1 LKVFWMKMNN
11 YRQYRGENL
20 IEFSVSENK
29 PITIIQGTTGAGKT
43 TVLNAMYW
51 CLYGEEPSYHETTD
65 GVAPICNRAAMS
77 ESKATVEMSVE
88 LAFGE
93 DEPKYYFKRKLMV
106 WNLDKVQPS
115 REVVR
120 EVLPVA
126 KSERETTIYLNEN
139 LRGTVNFDAWTKER
153 RGDAFTEAPDYLV
166 DNILPHELAF
176 VFFFNGEELKE
187 FFQKKNKF
195 GQALEDI
202 SQITLVKRAIDQL
215 DAVETDLRRQASKGS
230 VNTEALSLEL
240 DQIERTLTEKRT
252 NTQHLEGELGDLNK
266 RLSQIDTELK
276 ALNIDRVTHLVESR
290 NDAVRRGSELAKDYQ
305 VFCDE
310 RNKQL
315 LETAPAVYL
324 GKQISFTLSK
334 ISEFDQRGKL
344 PPPIRTVFL
353 KDLLDKGTCI
363 CGRSIAEHE
372 AHDAR
377 QHIQKLLDEEASD
390 EAVSFKALDGRFKL
404 EAILNSSRE
413 GITSLIGLGE
423 KIADKEA
430 AMIQAEEK
438 AKSVGKELAQY
449 ESPGA
454 SAEDLTEKVR
464 SLQSVRSDVEK
475 AKNDVLSE
483 LGGDKRDIERLE
495 NSLKDQKRSLDK
507 EVAKSAKNAVLKERW
522 EFAKRS
528 LETLSK
534 IRDDMVSEVRR
545 EIQAAA
551 DSHFR
556 ELVWKTTNLERK
568 AGEQS
573 LIDPG
578 KLQQVRIGDDNEIS
592 VITKD
597 GENWIMSLSQ
607 GETQTLAYSFI
618 SALKEGAKVIFPMVV
633 DTPLGIIDE
642 GPPRELFAEL
652 LPDFVKDTQLVF
664 LMTSA
669 EYSPAVKKILAGQVG
684 RTYKLEYRT
693 EEGATKV
700 KELA

>member
-1 LKVFWMKMNN
+1 MKVFWMRLVN

-20 IEFSVSENK
+20 IEFSTSEDE

-43 TVLNAMYW
+43 TILNAMYW
-51 CLYGEEPSYHETTD
+51 CLYGEEPSYHESAE
-65 GVAPICNRAAMS
+65 GVAPICNRAAMAD
-77 ESKATVEMSVE
+77 SKATVEMSVE

-93 DEPKYYFKRKLMV
+93 TEPKYFFKRKLMV
-106 WNLDKVQPS
+106 WNLDKAEPS
-115 REVVR
+115 REVIR
-120 EVLPVA
+120 ESLPVS
-126 KSERETTIYLNEN
+126 KSERETVIYLNDN
-139 LRGTVNFDAWTKER
+139 LRGTVNYDAWTKER
-153 RGDAFTEAPDYLV
+153 RGDVFTEAPDYLV

-215 DAVETDLRRQASKGS
+215 ESVETDLRRQASKGS
-230 VNTEALSLEL
+230 VNTETRNEGLA
-240 DQIERTLTEKRT
+240 QIEKALNDKRA
-252 NTQHLEGELGDLNK
+252 NKQRLEGELGDLNK
-266 RLSQIDTELK
+266 RLDQIDSELK

-305 VFCDE
+305 VLCDE
-310 RNKQL
+310 RNKLL
-315 LETAPAVYL
+315 LETAPPVYL
-324 GKQISFTLSK
+324 GKQVAFTLSK

-353 KDLLDKGTCI
+353 RDLLEKGSCI
-363 CGRSIAEHE
+363 CGRSIAEHD
-372 AHDAR
+372 ASDAR
-377 QHIQKLLDEEASD
+377 KHIQKLLEEETSD

-404 EAILNSSRE
+404 EAILDASRE
-413 GITSLIGLGE
+413 GITSLVALGE

-430 AMIQAEEK
+430 AMIQADEK
-438 AKSVGKELAQY
+438 AKSVSKELTQY

-464 SLQSVRSDVEK
+464 SLQSIRSEVEK
-475 AKNDVLSE
+475 AKTDALSE
-483 LGGDKRDIERLE
+483 IGGDKRDLERLE
-495 NSLKDQKRSLDK
+495 NGLKDQKRALDK
-507 EVAKSAKNAVLKERW
+507 ELSKNAKNAVVKDRW

-528 LETLSK
+528 LDLLTK
-534 IRDDMVSEVRR
+534 IRDDMVAEVRS
-545 EIQAAA
+545 EIQKAA

-556 ELVWKTTNLERK
+556 ELVWKTTNLEKK

-578 KLQQVRIGDDNEIS
+578 KLQQVRIGEDNEIS

-618 SALKEGAKVIFPMVV
+618 SALKEGAKVVFPMVV
-633 DTPLGIIDE
+633 DTPLGILDE

-652 LPDFVKDTQLVF
+652 LPDFVEDTQLIF

-669 EYSPAVKKILAGQVG
+669 EYTPAVKKILAEKVG
-684 RTYKLEYRT
+684 RTYRLEYRP
-693 EEGATKV
+693 EESATKV

>member
-1 LKVFWMKMNN
+1 MKVFWMKLVN

-20 IEFSVSENK
+20 IEFSVSEDR

-65 GVAPICNRAAMS
+65 GVAPICNRAAMA

-93 DEPKYYFKRKLMV
+93 TEPKYFFKRKLMV

-115 REVVR
+115 REVIR
-120 EVLPVA
+120 ENLPVS
-126 KSERETTIYLNEN
+126 KSERETTIYVNEN

-153 RGDAFTEAPDYLV
+153 RGDVFTEAPDYLV

-195 GQALEDI
+195 GQALNDI
-202 SQITLVKRAIDQL
+202 SQITLVNRAIDQL
-215 DAVETDLRRQASKGS
+215 DAVGTDLRRQASKGS
-230 VNTEALSLEL
+230 VNTEALSQEL
-240 DQIERTLTEKRT
+240 DQIERTLGEKRSSKER
-252 NTQHLEGELGDLNK
+252 LEGELGDLNK
-266 RLSQIDTELK
+266 KLDQIDSELK
-276 ALNIDRVTHLVESR
+276 ALNIDRVSHLVESR

-305 VFCDE
+305 VLCDE
-310 RNKQL
+310 RNKL
-315 LETAPAVYL
+315 LLDTAPPVYL
-324 GKQISFTLSK
+324 GKQIAFTLSK

-353 KDLLDKGTCI
+353 KDLLEKGSCI
-363 CGRSIAEHE
+363 CGRSIAEHD
-372 AHDAR
+372 ASSAR
-377 QHIQKLLDEEASD
+377 QHIQRLLEEEASD

-413 GITSLIGLGE
+413 GITNLIAVGE

-430 AMIQAEEK
+430 AMIQADEK

-464 SLQSVRSDVEK
+464 SLQSIRSEVEK
-475 AKNDVLSE
+475 AKTDALSD

-495 NSLKDQKRSLDK
+495 DGLKDQKRALDR
-507 EVAKSAKNAVLKERW
+507 EVAKNAKNAVVKERW
-522 EFAKRS
+522 EFAKQS
-528 LETLSK
+528 LEILTK
-534 IRDDMVSEVRR
+534 IRDDMVSEVRN
-545 EIQAAA
+545 EIQKAA

-578 KLQQVRIGDDNEIS
+578 KLQQVKIGDDNEIS
-592 VITKD
+592 VITRD

-618 SALKEGAKVIFPMVV
+618 SALKEGAKVVFPMVV

-642 GPPRELFAEL
+642 GPPRELFADL
-652 LPDFVKDTQLVF
+652 LPDFVKDTQLIF

-669 EYSPAVKKILAGQVG
+669 EYTPAVKRILAEKVG
-684 RTYKLEYRT
+684 RTYRLEYHL
-693 EEGATKV
+693 EDGATKV